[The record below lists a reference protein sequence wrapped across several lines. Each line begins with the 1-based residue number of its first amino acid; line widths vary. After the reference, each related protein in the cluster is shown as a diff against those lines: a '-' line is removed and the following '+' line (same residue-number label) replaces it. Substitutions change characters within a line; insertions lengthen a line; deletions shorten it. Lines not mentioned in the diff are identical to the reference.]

1 MKKLLKMNKKTYLL
15 SSIAIFTIL
24 IFILFSR
31 LNRDMFLTEPK
42 LGSYR
47 SDEMIFLKTFY
58 LMEENE
64 NYYKAFKT
72 ANEGDMRGK
81 KMTNDV
87 FTWRLPSVF
96 YFWKFTAESGKQ
108 ILANFWILVFLS
120 LISSYFLLRKFLNP
134 WLALA
139 GPILLLPYFADAF
152 VYKTSFLF
160 TEWWAWFFGLFG
172 LTFFVYQK
180 KLPAWIFLLLAVFT
194 RELMMMPIISFLLIS
209 LLFKKNRIFFLSIIF
224 CFFVL
229 LFFHQKTVYEVL
241 ELSGGN
247 NFSNLAFG
255 RIHNFNKPVFFKM
268 ISFSLR
274 QFPLVKYK
282 SHLLIFAAAFF
293 SLILNL
299 YKNYKIKNIAIYYF
313 LIYGWSLAVILPF
326 ISSSQ
331 YNDYWGI
338 LFMPTLIL
346 TIPLIFKKNE
356 NQIT

>member
-1 MKKLLKMNKKTYLL
+1 MNKKTSLL
-15 SSIAIFTIL
+15 LVLITIL
-24 IFILFSR
+24 IILVFVLFFQ
-31 LNRDMFLTEPK
+31 LNRNVFLTEPK

-58 LMEENE
+58 LMEEGE
-64 NYYKAFKT
+64 EYYKAFEI

-81 KMTNDV
+81 VMTNDV
-87 FTWRLPSVF
+87 FTWRLPALF
-96 YFWKFTAESGKQ
+96 YFWKFTASTGKQ

-139 GPILLLPYFADAF
+139 GPILLMPYFADAF

-160 TEWWAWFFGLFG
+160 TEWWAWFFGIFG

-180 KLPAWIFLLLAVFT
+180 KLPAWIFFLLAVFT
-194 RELMMMPIISFLLIS
+194 RELMIIPIIGFLLIS
-209 LLFKKNRIFFLSIIF
+209 FLFKKNRIFFLSIVF
-224 CFFVL
+224 CFFIL
-229 LFFHQKTVYEVL
+229 LFFHQRAVCAIL
-241 ELSGGN
+241 ELSVAN

-268 ISFSLR
+268 ISFSFR

-282 SHLLIFAAAFF
+282 SHFLIFATAFF
-293 SLILNL
+293 SLVLNL
-299 YKNYKIKNIAIYYF
+299 YKNYNSKNITIYYF
-313 LIYGWSLAVILPF
+313 LIYGWSLVSILPF
-326 ISSSQ
+326 ISSSR

-346 TIPLIFKKNE
+346 MIPLILKKNE
-356 NQIT
+356 NKIA